1 MRRIFTTLLAL
12 VAILPVLAMRH
23 FTWGVAAGSGIDV
36 TSHDMSTINIDA
48 FFGYKGR
55 AIDVAGIGT
64 GIDVNISNSGRF
76 FPVYAIFRTSFRS
89 KPSICFFDLRA
100 GVAFNNMPNNHNQT
114 TPYINPGVG
123 FNLAR
128 SDKFRSYLLIGY
140 VWNGLKSFD
149 DTEINHG
156 ISYFSAGIGISF

>member
-1 MRRIFTTLLAL
+1 M
-12 VAILPVLAMRH
+12 LPAPAMRH

-48 FFGYKGR
+48 FFGYKGG
-55 AIDVAGIGT
+55 AIDVAGIGA

-89 KPSICFFDLRA
+89 APSICFFDLRG
-100 GVAFNNMPNNHNQT
+100 GVAFDNMPNNHNQT

-128 SDKFRSYLLIGY
+128 SDKFRSYLIIGY
-140 VWNGLKSFD
+140 AWNGLKSYD
-149 DTEINHG
+149 DTVINHG
-156 ISYFSAGIGISF
+156 ISYFSARIGISF